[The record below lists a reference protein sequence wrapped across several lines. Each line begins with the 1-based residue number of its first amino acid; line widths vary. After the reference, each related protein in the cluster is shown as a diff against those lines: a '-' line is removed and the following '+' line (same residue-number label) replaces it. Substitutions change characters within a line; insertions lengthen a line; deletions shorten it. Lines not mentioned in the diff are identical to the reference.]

1 MRLRIAYLAVSIV
14 PSRTA
19 NSVHAMK
26 MCQAYARL
34 GHRVTLWVPAWRD
47 GREPGVRDLHGFYG
61 VERSFAV
68 RRVPVPPR
76 PLHLAHLAG
85 LMPLLA
91 GAGRPHLVHS
101 RGLASA
107 WGAARLLSLPTLFET
122 HVPPPRNTRRRKL
135 FDGLM
140 QARSLRAVAAISGA
154 LANRLAAHVPEGV
167 DLLVAPDGVD
177 RAWIDQ
183 APERDEARRRLD
195 LAGERRRIAIYT
207 GHLYAGR
214 GIERIVELAR
224 RRPDHLF
231 LLAGGRE
238 EDLAQWRERASGLEN
253 LRFAGFRPPAEM
265 PYWLAAA
272 DVLLMPYADRVAV
285 SGGGDVAEWISPM
298 KMFEYLAAGRPI
310 LASTLP
316 VLGEVLEHERN
327 ALLLPYAETGR
338 WSDALARLAAE
349 PEVAAALSERARADA
364 GRYTWEARAARLLTG
379 CGLAAAEP
387 AAEAAPAAPPA
398 RTP

>member
-1 MRLRIAYLAVSIV
+1 MILRIAYFAVSIV

-34 GHRVTLWVPAWRD
+34 GHRVTLWVPAWRE
-47 GREPGVRDLHGFYG
+47 GREPGVVDVHDFYG
-61 VERSFAV
+61 VERSFEV
-68 RRVPVPPR
+68 RRIPVPPR
-76 PLHLAHLAG
+76 PLHLPHLAG
-85 LMPLLA
+85 VMPLLA
-91 GAGRPHLVHS
+91 AAGRPHLVHS

-107 WGAARLLSLPTLFET
+107 WGAARLLHLPTLFET
-122 HVPPPRNTRRRKL
+122 HVPPPDNPRRRRL
-135 FDGLM
+135 FDALVR
-140 QARSLRAVAAISGA
+140 ARSLRAVAAISSA
-154 LANRLAAHVPEGV
+154 LASRLAPHLPGSV
-167 DLLVAPDGVD
+167 DVLVAHDGVD
-177 RAWIDQ
+177 RTWIDD
-183 APERDEARRRLD
+183 APHRDEARRRLG
-195 LAGERRRIAIYT
+195 LAGERRRIAVYT

-224 RRPDHLF
+224 CRPDHLF

-238 EDLAQWRERASGLEN
+238 EDLARWRKRERTLEN

-265 PYWLAAA
+265 PLWLAAA

-285 SGGGDVAEWISPM
+285 SGGGNVADWISPM

-338 WSDALARLAAE
+338 WSEALARLAAAPALSE
-349 PEVAAALSERARADA
+349 ALSERARADA
-364 GRYTWEARAARLLTG
+364 GRYTWEARAAWLLAG

-387 AAEAAPAAPPA
+387 VPNAAPGAPA

>member
-1 MRLRIAYLAVSIV
+1 MSLRIAYLAVSIV

-19 NSVHAMK
+19 NSVHVMK
-26 MCQAYARL
+26 MCQAYAGL
-34 GHRVTLWVPAWRD
+34 GHRVTLWVPAWRR

-76 PLHLAHLAG
+76 PLQLPSIAG

-91 GAGRPHLVHS
+91 AAGRPHLVHS

-107 WGAARLLSLPTLFET
+107 WGAARLFRLPTLFET
-122 HVPPPRNTRRRKL
+122 HAPPPENPRRRRL
-135 FDGLM
+135 FESLVR
-140 QARSLRAVAAISGA
+140 APSLRGVAAISGA
-154 LANRLAAHVPEGV
+154 LAARLGPHLPPGV
-167 DLLVAPDGVD
+167 ETLVAPDGVD
-177 RAWIDQ
+177 RAWIDG
-183 APERDEARRRLD
+183 APERGEARRRLG
-195 LAGERRRIAIYT
+195 LAGERRRIAVYT

-214 GIERIVELAR
+214 GIELIEEVAR

-238 EDLAQWRERASGLEN
+238 EDLARWRERARGLDN

-265 PYWLAAA
+265 PLWLAAA
-272 DVLLMPYADRVAV
+272 NALLMPYADRVEV
-285 SGGGDVAEWISPM
+285 SGGGDAVQWMSPM

-316 VLGEVLEHERN
+316 VLGEVLEDGGN
-327 ALLLPYAETGR
+327 ALLLPYAEPAR
-338 WSDALARLAAE
+338 WSEALARLAADPGFAE
-349 PEVAAALSERARADA
+349 GLAERARADA
-364 GRYTWEARAARLLTG
+364 ARYTWEARARRLLAA
-379 CGLAAAEP
+379 CGLAPGEP
-387 AAEAAPAAPPA
+387 A
-398 RTP
+398 